1 VQAAVLFA
9 ARSLCLHLALPHPS
23 AEEILT
29 ATGAT
34 RSRAYELCA
43 ALIALLPTL
52 TRPCGRP
59 VQPNA
64 APAPAPSADGL
75 TAAVLSYVMQHPGCA
90 RARGQRQGYS
100 DEFRHFI
107 VQLRAEHAGL
117 AVEDFSLRCGIPLG
131 TLKQWLAQPRPA
143 PASAPVATSE
153 ADEVATQDSGEHSA
167 KLAQIETVLAEW
179 KTWRGSFVDFTAHV
193 QHHLRVPMGRQLIAG
208 ILEAHGV
215 RLPRKRQG
223 RSPDELALRGAFET
237 FFPGA
242 QWVGDG
248 MAVRVVLGGEA
259 FTFNLQLE
267 VDAHTS
273 AWVGLSVRDTEDSAG
288 VIESFESGVATTGSA
303 PLAQLL
309 DNKACN
315 HTPEVDAVL
324 TPAGTL
330 RMRATR
336 GRPQNKAHVEGAF
349 GLFSQEVPP
358 LALDT
363 HKSSRSFARDL
374 LLLVS
379 LTFARAINHRPR
391 ADRGGRSRFELY
403 ADKPTDE
410 QIQQARR
417 ALEERHR
424 KQELARATLEA
435 RQRPEVRAL
444 LDDHFARLGLLDPE
458 RHIRM
463 AIARYPFDAIVNGIA
478 IFTGKRRAGT
488 VPECDEARY
497 LLGIVRNVAARREG
511 ECIAEALL
519 ALRREA
525 RDKVLAMLEIERN
538 NICHASRAVLDVITD
553 CVARALDTDR
563 KLDRLFWLGALAG
576 EVQGRA
582 LAGRQRDDL
591 FGVAARVI
599 NTSFRVPPRERQD
612 AMLFLADRLMPLN

>member
-9 ARSLCLHLALPHPS
+9 ARNLCLHFALPHPS

-59 VQPNA
+59 AQPNA
-64 APAPAPSADGL
+64 APTPAGGADGL
-75 TAAVLSYVMQHPGCA
+75 TAVVLRYVLQHPGCA
-90 RARGQRQGYS
+90 RARGERQGYS

-107 VQLRAEHAGL
+107 VQLRAKHADL
-117 AVEDFSLRCGIPLG
+117 ALEDFSRRCGIPLG
-131 TLKQWLAQPRPA
+131 TLKPWLTQPS
-143 PASAPVATSE
+143 PASASPPAAA
-153 ADEVATQDSGEHSA
+153 ADAEVAAQDSSEHSA

-179 KTWRGSFVDFTAHV
+179 KTWHGSFVDFTEHV
-193 QHHLRVPMGRQLIAG
+193 RHQLRVPMGRQLIAH

-215 RLPRKRQG
+215 RLPRRRQG

-248 MAVRVVLGGEA
+248 MAVRVVVGGES

-273 AWVGLSVRDTEDSAG
+273 AWVGLSVRDTEDSAA
-288 VIESFESGVATTGSA
+288 VIESFEGGVATTGSA

-330 RMRATR
+330 RMRSTL
-336 GRPQNKAHVEGAF
+336 GRAQNKAHVEGAF
-349 GLFSQEVPP
+349 GLFSQAVPP
-358 LALDT
+358 IALDT
-363 HKSSRSFARDL
+363 HKSSRGVARAL
-374 LLLVS
+374 LLLVAM
-379 LTFARAINHRPR
+379 TFARAINHRPR
-391 ADRGGRSRFELY
+391 ADRGGRSRFKLY
-403 ADKPTDE
+403 ADKPTGE
-410 QIQQARR
+410 QIQQARL

-424 KQELARATLEA
+424 KQELARTTLEA

-444 LDDHFARLGLLDPE
+444 LDDHFARLSLLDPE
-458 RHIRM
+458 RHIRL
-463 AIARYPFDAIVNGIA
+463 AIARYPLGAIVDGIS
-478 IFTGKRRAGT
+478 IFSAKRRAGT
-488 VPECDEARY
+488 VPHCDQARY
-497 LLGIVRNVAARREG
+497 LLGIVRNIVAQREG

-519 ALRREA
+519 AQRLEA
-525 RDKVLAMLEIERN
+525 RDRVLAVLEVERVN
-538 NICHASRAVLDVITD
+538 VCQASRPVRDVITD
-553 CVARALDTDR
+553 CVIRALDTDR

-576 EVQGRA
+576 QMQRRA
-582 LAGRQRDDL
+582 TAGRQRDDL
-591 FGVAARVI
+591 FALAAQLI
-599 NTSFRVPPRERQD
+599 NTTFRVPPRERQ
-612 AMLFLADRLMPLN
+612 AALLFLADRLVPLN

>member
-1 VQAAVLFA
+1 MQAAVLFA
-9 ARSLCLHLALPHPS
+9 ARSLCLHFALPHPS
-23 AEEILT
+23 VEEILT

-59 VQPNA
+59 AQPNA
-64 APAPAPSADGL
+64 APTPASGADDL
-75 TAAVLSYVMQHPGCA
+75 TAAVLRYVLQHPGCA
-90 RARGQRQGYS
+90 RARGERQGYS

-107 VQLRAEHAGL
+107 VHLRAEHADL
-117 AVEDFSLRCGIPLG
+117 AFEDFSRRCGIPLG
-131 TLKQWLAQPRPA
+131 TLKPWLTPPSPA
-143 PASAPVATSE
+143 PAATSDGE
-153 ADEVATQDSGEHSA
+153 AAARERGEHRA

-179 KTWRGSFVDFTAHV
+179 KTWHGSFIDFTEHV
-193 QHHLRVPMGRQLIAG
+193 RHQLRVPMGRQLIAN

-248 MAVRVVLGGEA
+248 MAVRVVVGGES

-273 AWVGLSVRDTEDSAG
+273 AWVGLSVRDTEDSAA
-288 VIESFESGVATTGSA
+288 VIESFEGGVATTGSA

-330 RMRATR
+330 RMRSTL
-336 GRPQNKAHVEGAF
+336 GRAQNKAPVEGAF

-358 LALDT
+358 IALDT
-363 HKSSRSFARDL
+363 HKSSRSVARAL

-379 LTFARAINHRPR
+379 MTFARAINHRPR
-391 ADRGGRSRFELY
+391 ADRGGRSRFGLY

-410 QIQQARR
+410 QIQQARH

-458 RHIRM
+458 RHIRL
-463 AIARYPFDAIVNGIA
+463 AIARYPLGAIVDGFT
-478 IFTGKRRAGT
+478 IFSAKRRAGS
-488 VPECDEARY
+488 VPQCDEARY
-497 LLGIVRNVAARREG
+497 LLGVVRNVAALREG

-519 ALRREA
+519 AQRLEA
-525 RDKVLAMLEIERN
+525 RDRVLAVLEVERAN
-538 NICHASRAVLDVITD
+538 VCQASRAVRDVITD
-553 CVARALDTDR
+553 CAVRALDTDR

-576 EVQGRA
+576 ELQRRTIA
-582 LAGRQRDDL
+582 APQRDDL
-591 FGVAARVI
+591 FGVAAQLI
-599 NTSFRVPPRERQD
+599 NTTFRVPPRERQ
-612 AMLFLADRLMPLN
+612 AALLFLADRLVPLN